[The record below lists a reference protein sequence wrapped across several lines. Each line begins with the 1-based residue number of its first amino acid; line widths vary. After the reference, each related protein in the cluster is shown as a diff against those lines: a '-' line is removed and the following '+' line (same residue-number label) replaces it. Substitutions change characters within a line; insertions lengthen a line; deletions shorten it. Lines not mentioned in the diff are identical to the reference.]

1 MTDQTPISADTRKRA
16 QESAILA
23 RNTAIERTLLV
34 LEFTADGMVMAAN
47 DNFSQLL
54 DVRAET
60 LVGQRFGNLCHE
72 GAAEEAAAPAFW
84 KEVADGQSRLAAIRL
99 AVQNRPPVWVRLSF
113 ARMDDAPG
121 VPTRV
126 LAVGMDISR
135 DGLARF
141 DAEARLQAMDHA
153 VALVEFDME
162 GHVTTAN
169 QNYLKLTGYTL
180 DEVTCQ
186 PHTVFC
192 DPETA
197 AAPAYR
203 DLWAALRRGQVCH
216 GEYKRMGK
224 DDRDIWLRASYTPIR
239 GANGVLERILKI
251 AYDITPQ
258 RLSTAEYEAKLEA
271 IDRATAVVEF
281 DLDGNVITA
290 NDNFLSV
297 MGYSPREII
306 GQHHAMFCVP
316 EYVRTREYADFWIG
330 LNQGNFQSGRF
341 HRIGKHGRDV
351 WIQATY
357 NPVLDLRGKPRR
369 IVKYATDVTE
379 QVRLEQKIAARSQ
392 ETAGVA
398 DRLGRT
404 IEEINRSTETAN
416 KLANQTE
423 MKADEGGVALKSALE
438 SIDLIQKSA
447 TGIAE
452 IVRVISEIAGQ
463 TNLLAFNAEIE
474 AARAGEHGI
483 GFSVVAGEVRKLAER
498 SSTAARDISRLIEES
513 LVRIGMGTERA
524 HAAQNAF
531 SAIAASV
538 GDTSSAIEVI
548 TRSALAQDEVARHIV
563 TLIQELAATAH
574 EPL

>member
-1 MTDQTPISADTRKRA
+1 MTDQTPISASERNRA
-16 QESAILA
+16 QIDAALTRA
-23 RNTAIERTLLV
+23 AAIENILL
-34 LEFTADGMVMAAN
+34 LCEFTADGQLIGAN
-47 DNFSQLL
+47 DNFAQIMG
-54 DVRAET
+54 ET
-60 LVGQRFGNLCHE
+60 PDELIGRRYANLCHE
-72 GAAEEAAAPAFW
+72 GAADESAAPAFW
-84 KEVADGQSRLAAIRL
+84 QRLANGQNHAAAVRL
-99 AVQNRPPVWVRLSF
+99 AVGDRAPTWVRLAFS
-113 ARMDDAPG
+113 RLGGDDGAPI
-121 VPTRV
+121 RI
-126 LAVGMDISR
+126 LAVGIDISR

-141 DAEARLQAMDHA
+141 DTQATLDALNQA
-153 VALVEFDME
+153 VALVEFDMD
-162 GHVTTAN
+162 GQVLSAN
-169 QNYLKLTGYTL
+169 QNYLTLTGYVPG
-180 DEVTCQ
+180 EVVGQ
-186 PHTVFC
+186 MHTMFC
-192 DPETA
+192 DTETCGSDS
-197 AAPAYR
+197 YR
-203 DLWAALRRGQVCH
+203 ELWAMLRRGQPCH
-216 GEYKRMGK
+216 GAYKRVGK
-224 DDRDIWLRASYTPIR
+224 NEADIWLRAFYTPIR
-239 GANGVLERILKI
+239 GADGKLQRVLKM

-258 RLSTAEYEAKLEA
+258 RLATAEYEAKLEA
-271 IDRATAVVEF
+271 IDRAMAVVEF

-306 GQHHAMFCVP
+306 GQHHSMFCLP
-316 EYVRTREYADFWIG
+316 EYVRSREYADFWIS

-341 HRIGKHGRDV
+341 HRIGKHNRDV

-379 QVRLEQKIAARSQ
+379 QVQLEQKIAARSQ

-404 IEEINRSTETAN
+404 IEEINRSTATAN
-416 KLANQTE
+416 RLANQTE

-438 SIDLIQKSA
+438 SIELIQKSA

-524 HAAQNAF
+524 QAAQSAF
-531 SAIAASV
+531 GAIAASV

-548 TRSALAQDEVARHIV
+548 TQSALAQDEVARNIV

-574 EPL
+574 EPA

>member
-1 MTDQTPISADTRKRA
+1 MTDQTPISASERKRA
-16 QESAILA
+16 QEGAAQA
-23 RNTAIERTLLV
+23 RTTAMERALL
-34 LEFTADGMVMAAN
+34 LCEFTADGQLVSAN
-47 DNFSQLL
+47 ENFAQLL
-54 DVRAET
+54 GERPED
-60 LVGQRFGNLCHE
+60 LVGRRYVNLCHK
-72 GAAEEAAAPAFW
+72 GAVEDSAAPAFW
-84 KEVADGQSRLAAIRL
+84 QRAADGHAQVTAVRL
-99 AVQNRPPVWVRLSF
+99 AVGDREPAWVRLAFSRLDADDSTP
-113 ARMDDAPG
+113 ARI
-121 VPTRV
+121 
-126 LAVGMDISR
+126 LAVGIDISR

-141 DAEARLQAMDHA
+141 DAEAKLDALDHA
-153 VALVEFDME
+153 VALVEFNMD
-162 GHVTTAN
+162 GQVLAAN
-169 QNYLKLTGYTL
+169 ENYLKLTGYTL
-180 DEVTCQ
+180 DEVLGEQ
-186 PHTVFC
+186 HTLFC
-192 DPETA
+192 DAETA
-197 AAPAYR
+197 SSDAYR
-203 DLWAALRRGQVCH
+203 ELWNTLRRGQSCH
-216 GEYKRMGK
+216 GAYKRFGK
-224 DDRDIWLRASYTPIR
+224 NESDIWVHASYTPIR
-239 GANGVLERILKI
+239 GADGRLQRILKI
-251 AYDITPQ
+251 AYDITAQ
-258 RLSTAEYEAKLEA
+258 RLATAEYEAKLEA
-271 IDRATAVVEF
+271 IDRAMAVVEF

-306 GQHHAMFCVP
+306 GQHHAMFCLP
-316 EYVRTREYADFWIG
+316 EYVRTREYADFWIS
-330 LNQGNFQSGRF
+330 LNQGQFQSGRF
-341 HRIGKHGRDV
+341 HRVGKHNRDV

-379 QVRLEQKIAARSQ
+379 QVQLEQKIAARSQ

-404 IEEINRSTETAN
+404 IEEINRSTATAN

-438 SIDLIQKSA
+438 SIELIQKSA

-524 HAAQNAF
+524 QAAQSAF

-538 GDTSSAIEVI
+538 GDTSTAIEVI
-548 TRSALAQDEVARHIV
+548 TRSALAQDEVARNIV

-574 EPL
+574 EPA

>member
-1 MTDQTPISADTRKRA
+1 MTDQTPISATDRKRA
-16 QESAILA
+16 QENATVQ
-23 RNTAIERTLLV
+23 RNDAIERALL
-34 LEFTADGMVMAAN
+34 LCEFTGDGVIIGAN
-47 DNFSQLL
+47 ENFAHLL
-54 DVRAET
+54 GEPAED
-60 LVGQRFGNLCHE
+60 LVGRRYHNLCHE
-72 GAAEEAAAPAFW
+72 GLQDPSTEPAFW
-84 KEVADGQSRLAAIRL
+84 QRLADGQGQVAALRL
-99 AVQNRPPVWVRLSF
+99 AVQDRPPVWVRLAF
-113 ARMDDAPG
+113 TRLDTAEG
-121 VPTRV
+121 LPTRI
-126 LAVGMDISR
+126 LAVGIDISR

-141 DAEARLQAMDHA
+141 NAQAKLGALDHA
-153 VALVEFDME
+153 VALVEFTMDGE
-162 GHVTTAN
+162 VVAAN
-169 QNYLKLTGYTL
+169 ENYLKLTGYTL
-180 DEVTCQ
+180 ADVMGQ
-186 PHTVFC
+186 SHTLFC
-192 DPETA
+192 DKDTA
-197 AAPAYR
+197 ASDAYR
-203 DLWAALRRGQVCH
+203 ELWAALRRDQVCH
-216 GEYKRMGK
+216 GAYKRVGK
-224 DDRDIWLRASYTPIR
+224 NETDIWVRASYTPIR
-239 GANGVLERILKI
+239 GADGKLERVLKI
-251 AYDITPQ
+251 AYDITAE

-271 IDRATAVVEF
+271 IDRAMAVVEF
-281 DLDGNVITA
+281 DLDGNVVSA

-297 MGYSPREII
+297 MGYSPREIL
-306 GQHHAMFCVP
+306 GQHHAMFCLP
-316 EYVRTREYADFWIG
+316 EFVRTREYADFWIA
-330 LNQGNFQSGRF
+330 LNQGQFQSGRF
-341 HRIGKHGRDV
+341 HRVGKHNRDV

-416 KLANQTE
+416 KLANLTE
-423 MKADEGGVALKSALE
+423 TKADEGGVALKSALE
-438 SIDLIQKSA
+438 SIELIQKSA

-513 LVRIGMGTERA
+513 LVRIGIGTERA
-524 HAAQNAF
+524 QAAQSAF

-563 TLIQELAATAH
+563 TLIQELAAAAH
-574 EPL
+574 EPA

>member
-1 MTDQTPISADTRKRA
+1 MTDQTPIPPSARRNA
-16 QESAILA
+16 QDSAALDRIATMEAMLLMCEL
-23 RNTAIERTLLV
+23 TAEGVLV
-34 LEFTADGMVMAAN
+34 SVN
-47 DNFSQLL
+47 DNLAQLL
-54 DVRAET
+54 GTTPDA
-60 LVGQRFGNLCHE
+60 LVGQRFANLCHD
-72 GAAEEAAAPAFW
+72 GVQDPSAAPGFW
-84 KEVADGQSRLAAIRL
+84 QRVADGHNQVMAIRL
-99 AVQNRPPVWVRLSF
+99 AAPEGAPVWVRLSF
-113 ARMDDAPG
+113 GRMEGAQGLPA
-121 VPTRV
+121 RV
-126 LAVGMDISR
+126 LAVGIDISR

-141 DAEARLQAMDHA
+141 DALAKLDAMDHA
-153 VALVEFDME
+153 VALVEFDMD
-162 GHVTTAN
+162 GQVLAAN
-169 QNYLKLTGYTL
+169 ENYLKLMGYTL
-180 DEVTCQ
+180 AEVVGR
-186 PHTVFC
+186 PHTLFC
-192 DPETA
+192 DAETA
-197 AAPAYR
+197 ASDNYR
-203 DLWAALRRGQVCH
+203 DLWNALKRDQVCH
-216 GEYKRMGK
+216 GAYKRVGK
-224 DDRDIWLRASYTPIR
+224 NEADVWLRAFYTPIR
-239 GANGVLERILKI
+239 GADGKLQRVLKI
-251 AYDITPQ
+251 AYDITEQ
-258 RLSTAEYEAKLEA
+258 RLATSEYEAKLEA
-271 IDRATAVVEF
+271 IDRAMAVVEF
-281 DLDGNVITA
+281 DLDGNVISA

-306 GQHHAMFCVP
+306 GRHHAMFCLP
-316 EYVRTREYADFWIG
+316 DYVRTREYADFWIA
-330 LNQGNFQSGRF
+330 LNQGNFKSGRF
-341 HRIGKHGRDV
+341 HRIGKHNRDV

-369 IVKYATDVTE
+369 IVKYATDITE
-379 QVRLEQKIAARSQ
+379 QVQLEQKIAARSQ

-404 IEEINRSTETAN
+404 IDEINRSTETAN

-438 SIDLIQKSA
+438 SIELIQKSA

-524 HAAQNAF
+524 QAAQNAF

-538 GDTSSAIEVI
+538 GDTSTAIEVI

-574 EPL
+574 EPD